1 MIEEHQKSW
10 EEGQDGW
17 KVRRNRKTTEPT
29 GKNGIQPA
37 CLDAPQQGGK
47 AKIKY
52 ENMKRNHSTLPQ
64 EKLMAFWSLQYHSFW
79 TLKLV
84 LVLVQPTAPPV
95 ARSGEGLQFSTPWVS
110 WVVIHTVWKGNLSF
124 RTELPFDSDYKQ
136 ELLGAQEQPATTRV
150 RKKIGRKGRPD
161 VNIPRISGLVDTG
174 KRVVDSLA
182 LGS

>member
-1 MIEEHQKSW
+1 MGGGAGWLKSEEKQKDNW
-10 EEGQDGW
+10 TNREEW
-17 KVRRNRKTTEPT
+17 NTARLPRRSTT
-29 GKNGIQPA
+29 
-37 CLDAPQQGGK
+37 GGK

-79 TLKLV
+79 SLKLV

-124 RTELPFDSDYKQ
+124 RTELPFDPDYKQ

-174 KRVVDSLA
+174 TSVVDSLA